1 MTGQHADPI
10 GAPSALERLADWVGR
25 FRKALALVA
34 TIAAI
39 PGVLGLINL
48 IPGGHLD
55 AATFA
60 AIMAVVSAVAG
71 GGVVAA
77 VPNKPA
83 NPAPRVDPLYAEDV
97 PRTPPTAG

>member
-10 GAPSALERLADWVGR
+10 GAPSFPQRLADWAAR
-25 FRKALALVA
+25 FRKALAAVL
-34 TIAAI
+34 TIAAV

-48 IPGGHLD
+48 IPGVHLD

-60 AIMAVVSAVAG
+60 TIVTVVGALAG

-77 VPNKPA
+77 VPNKPP
-83 NPAPRVDPLYAEDV
+83 NPPAVDPLYAEDV
-97 PRTPPTAG
+97 PRIPKPE

>member
-10 GAPSALERLADWVGR
+10 GAPSIGQRLADWAAR
-25 FRKALALVA
+25 FRKALAAVLAVA
-34 TIAAI
+34 AV

-48 IPGGHLD
+48 IPGVHLD

-60 AIMAVVSAVAG
+60 TIVAVVGALAG

-83 NPAPRVDPLYAEDV
+83 APTPVVDPLYAEDV
-97 PRTPPTAG
+97 PRTPPAA